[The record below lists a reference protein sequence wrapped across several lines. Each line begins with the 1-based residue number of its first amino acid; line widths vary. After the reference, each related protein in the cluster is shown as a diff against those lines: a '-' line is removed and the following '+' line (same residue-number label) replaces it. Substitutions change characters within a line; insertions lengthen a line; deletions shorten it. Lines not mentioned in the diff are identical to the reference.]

1 MKLENDEDSLIAVGT
16 AAYLGLRSSLP
27 AIAWRFRRAGT
38 T

>member
-1 MKLENDEDSLIAVGT
+1 MMLENDDDRLIAVGI
-16 AAYLGLRSSLP
+16 AAYLGLRSSVP